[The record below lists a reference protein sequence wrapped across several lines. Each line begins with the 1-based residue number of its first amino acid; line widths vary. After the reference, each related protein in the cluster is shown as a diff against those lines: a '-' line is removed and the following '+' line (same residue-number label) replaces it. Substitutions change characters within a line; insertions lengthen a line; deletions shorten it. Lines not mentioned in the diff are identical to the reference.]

1 MGGLTTGLLSV
12 CSLLFVLSDL
22 TSAAVVFR
30 GKFDA
35 VAAETDEEEDE
46 FDC

>member
-1 MGGLTTGLLSV
+1 MGGLTAGLLSV
-12 CSLLFVLSDL
+12 SSLLFVLSDL
-22 TSAAVVFR
+22 TAAAVFR

-35 VAAETDEEEDE
+35 VAAETDEEAEE